1 MSRAG
6 SFAYSAEP
14 NPSPSIALWAEPN
27 RALGSD
33 KKLGR
38 VRARAEHGIL
48 PEFAINYGN
57 NHLNLVSTLLHLV
70 TNPLLLGNKTQKPG
84 NDFPT
89 LQVARCLKN
98 TQSLFCCEFYTELP
112 NSYLMLKFQ
121 VVYDILRLT
130 YLKRAIFAP

>member
-1 MSRAG
+1 MKNRDEPSRQFCLLGRAEPEPEHRTLG
-6 SFAYSAEP
+6 QAEHSARPSRTERSARIKSSAEP
-14 NPSPSIALWAEPN
+14 
-27 RALGSD
+27 
-33 KKLGR
+33 
-38 VRARAEHGIL
+38 EHGIL

-98 TQSLFCCEFYTELP
+98 TVSLFC
-112 NSYLMLKFQ
+112 
-121 VVYDILRLT
+121 
-130 YLKRAIFAP
+130 